1 MKMTK
6 QFTSWEQLPV
16 ILDIPQVACLL
27 CLHPNTVTRLCRT
40 GQLTGRKIGREWRVN
55 KESVMNFM
63 NYKHEKDEEDNE
75 LWMYP

>member
-40 GQLTGRKIGREWRVN
+40 GKLTGRKIGREWRVN

-63 NYKHEKDEEDNE
+63 NYKHEEDEEDNE

>member
-63 NYKHEKDEEDNE
+63 NYKHEEGEEDNE